1 MKNRIWNILR
11 YGKYRS
17 CRDNSPILYGY
28 FKYLKER
35 RGEERRGEER
45 RGEERRECVRI
56 FPSNLINGDI
66 NLLASQPATQLFD

>member
-45 RGEERRECVRI
+45 RGEERRGEERRGENV
-56 FPSNLINGDI
+56 
-66 NLLASQPATQLFD
+66 